1 MGPPSILVILLTSAG
16 LNYLKEA
23 VNSILH
29 QKDTHIDY
37 TVVII
42 VNTLSDEYYKEVLSY
57 FTLIKVVRTLSN
69 GRPGKGHNSVLDYFK
84 NNPQF
89 DYIIP
94 IDGDDFLYPYALTY
108 IEQYITAS
116 TPADILML
124 MYTDIIHQHT
134 KFIKKNSPV
143 IRINNQGYL
152 SWNMYNKNAR
162 SQILDGWYK
171 ERARSPFI
179 YDVSELQTPCRVVL
193 LSRAAIQND
202 LYYNEDCVAFDDFIA
217 IMKIYELIYTSTLHI
232 MQTDYSG
239 IILYNRLDHDSVC
252 HKFTNRLHAGENNLF
267 KEIIA
272 NKFIHIRQWDLTSIP
287 YINMPEPVD
296 FTFKTRYEFVKAL
309 FSNLQIKQ
317 IDFSK
322 QEHIAIYQAYLQITC
337 WTKNYDTDKTIFD
350 IYINDLYDF
359 HNPLIEQLENR

>member
-1 MGPPSILVILLTSAG
+1 MGPPSILVTLLTSGG

-89 DYIIP
+89 DYLIP
-94 IDGDDFLYPYALTY
+94 IDGDDLLYPYALTY

-116 TPADILML
+116 TPTDILML

-162 SQILDGWYK
+162 KQILDSWYI
-171 ERARSPFI
+171 ERSRSPFT
-179 YDVSELQTPCRVVL
+179 YNVSELQTPCRVVL

-217 IMKIYELIYTSTLHI
+217 IMKIYELLYTSSLQI

-252 HKFTNRLHAGENNLF
+252 QKFTDRLHEEENKRF
-267 KEIIA
+267 QQIIQD
-272 NKFIHIRQWDLTSIP
+272 KFTHIREWDIHKIP
-287 YINMPEPVD
+287 YINMPEPRE
-296 FTFKTRYEFVKAL
+296 FTFQVRYNFVKTL
-309 FSNLQIKQ
+309 FSNLE
-317 IDFSK
+317 IDKIEFSI
-322 QEHIAIYQAYLQITC
+322 QEHRAIYKAYLQITC
-337 WTKNYDTDKTIFD
+337 WSKYYDTDIGIFD
-350 IYINDLYDF
+350 TYIHELFDYHDM
-359 HNPLIEQLENR
+359 LIDN